1 MLYIELIKGH
11 FECMC
16 KFTLNEF
23 NKLIKPFIDSLNI
36 NENNIKITGSVLFN
50 PLQYGGR
57 YISTEPM
64 FQTQKP

>member
-11 FECMC
+11 FKCMC
-16 KFTLNEF
+16 KFTFNEF
-23 NKLIKPFIDSLNI
+23 NKLIKPFINSSNI
-36 NENNIKITGSVLFN
+36 NENNRTTTDSVLFN

-57 YISTEPM
+57 YISAEPM